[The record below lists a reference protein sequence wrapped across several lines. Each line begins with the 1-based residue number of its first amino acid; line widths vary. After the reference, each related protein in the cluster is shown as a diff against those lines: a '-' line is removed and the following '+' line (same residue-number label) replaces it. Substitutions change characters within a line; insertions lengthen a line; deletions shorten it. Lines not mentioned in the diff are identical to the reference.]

1 FQAEDGIRDRNVTG
15 VQTCALPICLLVSIL
30 SRSVVGAAGFHRQRV
45 VATPPAPRSG
55 IQPGVSITCV
65 FQGEQGVAGGH
76 PGPAGG
82 GRGGRGVGTECGE
95 RGPEGPRGR
104 QKAVLVE
111 VVLPCGAA
119 CPRYVTGASIHG
131 GRFLPGVTA
140 VRTRVQE
147 QMVRI
152 TGLGPYGFGV
162 GDPALG
168 PGQRGA
174 VHGLGDDRALLQLT
188 TPGLDPT
195 IEDRGGATE
204 RT

>member
-1 FQAEDGIRDRNVTG
+1 
-15 VQTCALPICLLVSIL
+15 ALVLLVSIL
-30 SRSVVGAAGFHRQRV
+30 SRSVVGAAGLHRQRV

-65 FQGEQGVAGGH
+65 LQGEQGVASGH
-76 PGPAGG
+76 TGPTVG
-82 GRGGRGVGTECGE
+82 GRGGRGVGTERGE
-95 RGPEGPRGR
+95 PGPEDLRGR

-111 VVLPCGAA
+111 VVLPGGAA
-119 CPRYVTGASIHG
+119 CPRYVTGAGIHG
-131 GRFLPGVTA
+131 GRFLPGVAA

-147 QMVRI
+147 QTVRI

-162 GDPALG
+162 GDPLLG

-174 VHGLGDDRALLQLT
+174 VHGLGNDRALLQLT

-195 IEDRGGATE
+195 VEDRGGATE

>member
-1 FQAEDGIRDRNVTG
+1 MT
-15 VQTCALPICLLVSIL
+15 IL
-30 SRSVVGAAGFHRQRV
+30 SLAVVVAYGFHRHRV

-76 PGPAGG
+76 PGPAVG
-82 GRGGRGVGTECGE
+82 GRGDRGVGTECGE
-95 RGPEGPRGR
+95 PGPEDLRGR

-140 VRTRVQE
+140 
-147 QMVRI
+147 
-152 TGLGPYGFGV
+152 
-162 GDPALG
+162 
-168 PGQRGA
+168 
-174 VHGLGDDRALLQLT
+174 
-188 TPGLDPT
+188 
-195 IEDRGGATE
+195 
-204 RT
+204 